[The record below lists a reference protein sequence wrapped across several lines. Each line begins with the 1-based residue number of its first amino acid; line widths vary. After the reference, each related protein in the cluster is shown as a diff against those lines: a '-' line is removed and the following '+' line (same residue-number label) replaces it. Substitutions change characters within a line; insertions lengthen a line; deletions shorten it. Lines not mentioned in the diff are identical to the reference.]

1 MWACAYMCVMCM
13 YVHCVCVWC
22 ACACVGVRACVGVCE
37 CVCAYFLHEGLFCI
51 KHNLFN
57 FHIVLYSKVVVVIE
71 NLVQM

>member
-1 MWACAYMCVMCM
+1 MCVSMCV
-13 YVHCVCVWC
+13 YVCNVYVCALCVCG
-22 ACACVGVRACVGVCE
+22 ARACVGVRAYVGVCE

>member
-1 MWACAYMCVMCM
+1 MCVMCT

-22 ACACVGVRACVGVCE
+22 ARACVGVNAYVGVCE

>member
-1 MWACAYMCVMCM
+1 MCVMCT

-22 ACACVGVRACVGVCE
+22 TCACVGVRAYLGVCE

>member
-1 MWACAYMCVMCM
+1 M
-13 YVHCVCVWC
+13 
-22 ACACVGVRACVGVCE
+22 RTCVGVCE

>member
-1 MWACAYMCVMCM
+1 MRT
-13 YVHCVCVWC
+13 
-22 ACACVGVRACVGVCE
+22 CVGVCAYVGVCE
-37 CVCAYFLHEGLFCI
+37 CVCAYFLHEGFFCI